1 MPRTK
6 IMGSCRRCGSSCLLW
21 SGSNSPHMAKAFAYL
36 ETSEGSWCLTSLLY
50 SQRRNTTTPAKSM
63 LPETLAAARLWVV
76 QVVRVVANAQVAL
89 LSIRNQLSGDCGL
102 TFFAPSRHATT
113 AFSPWLLCG
122 FGTVVTVCCQL
133 WSWRQ
138 VVLEATSEISEVT
151 QDCYQCLEIPRE
163 LQMKR
168 GVCVFWVCP
177 ATPTSS
183 AGSISSWHS
192 STRWMKRH
200 NPKWQ
205 GGIRGFAPGNF
216 DKPRQRLCSQMVWF
230 CAIYVVKRWK
240 FAWLNALT
248 TQKAARKVCQ
258 KGIKEPQNAYG
269 VRCEDRRCHWPSES
283 SWVFDNCDIRLFSR
297 STGARQAQSG
307 EPPAPPGAASAS
319 APVI

>member
-6 IMGSCRRCGSSCLLW
+6 IMGSCRRCGSSCPLW

-76 QVVRVVANAQVAL
+76 QVVRVVAHAQVAL

-102 TFFAPSRHATT
+102 TFFTPSRHATT

-138 VVLEATSEISEVT
+138 VALEATSEIPEVT
-151 QDCYQCLEIPRE
+151 QNCYQYLGIPRE
-163 LQMKR
+163 LR
-168 GVCVFWVCP
+168 
-177 ATPTSS
+177 
-183 AGSISSWHS
+183 
-192 STRWMKRH
+192 MKRH

-205 GGIRGFAPGNF
+205 GGTRGFAPNF
-216 DKPRQRLCSQMVWF
+216 DKPFALWQRLCSQMVWF
-230 CAIYVVKRWK
+230 CAIYVVKRCK
-240 FAWLNALT
+240 FAWLNAT

-258 KGIKEPQNAYG
+258 TGIKEPQNAYG
-269 VRCEDRRCHWPSES
+269 VRCDDRRCHWPSES
-283 SWVFDNCDIRLFSR
+283 SWVFDDFDIRLFTL
-297 STGARQAQSG
+297 STGARQAQTG

-319 APVI
+319 APRI